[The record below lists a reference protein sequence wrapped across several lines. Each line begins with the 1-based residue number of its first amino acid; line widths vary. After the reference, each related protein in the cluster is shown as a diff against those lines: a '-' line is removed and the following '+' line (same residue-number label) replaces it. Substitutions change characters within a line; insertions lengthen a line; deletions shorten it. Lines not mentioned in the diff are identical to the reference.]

1 MFPDETLLSFKP
13 DIVFIHTTNRNVTD
27 WPEMTDTTEQIDEE
41 LHTEINRFTAM
52 WKSIAEKF
60 HCPIIQNN
68 FEMPLYRLL
77 GSRDAWDIHGH
88 TNFLTRL
95 TKLFTPTH
103 AKMRAF
109 IFTTSTLFLPI
120 TA

>member
-1 MFPDETLLSFKP
+1 MTPVPDETLLSFKP

-27 WPEMTDTTEQIDEE
+27 WPEMTDTTEQIDEK

-68 FEMPLYRLL
+68 FEMP
-77 GSRDAWDIHGH
+77 
-88 TNFLTRL
+88 
-95 TKLFTPTH
+95 FT
-103 AKMRAF
+103 ACSAAAMRG
-109 IFTTSTLFLPI
+109 TSTAARI
-120 TA
+120 SSRA

>member
-1 MFPDETLLSFKP
+1 MCIRD
-13 DIVFIHTTNRNVTD
+13 R
-27 WPEMTDTTEQIDEE
+27 TDTTEQIDEK

-77 GSRDAWDIHGH
+77 GSRDAWDIHGR

-95 TKLFTPTH
+95 NEAFYAYAREKDVYKRQFLASEIYRLRIPGSSRFRCDPQ
-103 AKMRAF
+103 RA
-109 IFTTSTLFLPI
+109 
-120 TA
+120 